1 MQNIKTD
8 DTEIIEK
15 TRIFKGDRHA
25 SQFEAGQQK
34 KGGGGGVDFY
44 CFSCPSHAENVSSYV
59 HTPILLKP

>member
-15 TRIFKGDRHA
+15 MRTFKGDKHA

-34 KGGGGGVDFY
+34 RGARGGGSGFLL
-44 CFSCPSHAENVSSYV
+44 FFLSISC
-59 HTPILLKP
+59 

>member
-34 KGGGGGVDFY
+34 KGGGGGGGDSTVF
-44 CFSCPSHAENVSSYV
+44 FFHSMGKRLGAMFTRQSY
-59 HTPILLKP
+59 